1 VSTLQQDLEVLR
13 RVPLFDSVD
22 TANLR
27 LLAFTSK
34 RLMFEDRQVLF
45 HQGEDGDAAY
55 VVINGTAEVL
65 LGSGGQEIVLAELG
79 RHEIVGEIAILC
91 DLPRTATVRARGTLD
106 ALMISKPQLLDMLR
120 HAPDMAVAIIRVLAL
135 RLNRANRDLAAA
147 REALRRAE
155 G

>member
-1 VSTLQQDLEVLR
+1 VSSLQQDMEVLR

-34 RLMFEDRQVLF
+34 RLMFEDKQVLF
-45 HQGEDGDAAY
+45 RQGEDGDAAY
-55 VVINGTAEVL
+55 VVINGVAEVV
-65 LGSGGQEIVLAELG
+65 LGTGEQEIVLAALG

-135 RLNRANRDLAAA
+135 RLARANTELAST
-147 REALRRAE
+147 REALKRA
-155 G
+155 GG